1 MLVIVNVVDYKII
14 KETWTDDID
23 IGGYDFQEDHYHHID
38 HINFAKMI
46 VIVIVHVRI

>member
-14 KETWTDDID
+14 KETWTDDND

-38 HINFAKMI
+38 HIDVAKMI
-46 VIVIVHVRI
+46 VIVAVRI